1 MARMLL
7 EWISHSPGISAV
19 KTIHTI
25 LREDFG
31 PLDPNLVR
39 TELLGERGIHDVAHG
54 PARNCL
60 RIEYDPNVLGAR
72 SLADV
77 LCRHG
82 VYPNPKGADE

>member
-1 MARMLL
+1 M
-7 EWISHSPGISAV
+7 

-60 RIEYDPNVLGAR
+60 RIEYDPTVLGAR
-72 SLADV
+72 SLADL

-82 VYPNPKGADE
+82 VYPNPKGTDE